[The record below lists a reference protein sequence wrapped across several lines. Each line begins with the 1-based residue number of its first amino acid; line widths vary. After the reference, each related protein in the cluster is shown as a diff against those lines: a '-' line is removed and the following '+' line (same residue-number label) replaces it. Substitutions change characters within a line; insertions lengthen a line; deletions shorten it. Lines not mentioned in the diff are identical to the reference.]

1 MKIRAFMEREN
12 KERVVKINGNA
23 GDLLRK
29 LGINPE
35 SVIIARGRDLV
46 TEDFPLKDREK
57 LRIIHIKASD

>member
-12 KERVVKINGNA
+12 RERVVKINGNA
-23 GDLLRK
+23 GDLLQK

-35 SVIIARGRDLV
+35 SVIIARGEDLL
-46 TEDFPLKDREK
+46 TEKSPLKPGEK